1 MSQIEVNK
9 INPATGTTLTVGDSG
24 DTITITAG
32 ASLTGSVVAS
42 GLTGAL
48 PAISGASLTSLNA
61 TNLGSGTVPDA
72 RFPATLPAASGV
84 NLTAL
89 NATNLGSGTV
99 PDARFPATLPVADG
113 SNLTDFTAGQIPSLA
128 TSKVTSGTFADARI
142 SESSVTQY
150 VTATD
155 LTPVRRDINIL
166 ALRTMIA
173 DNAATQ
179 GLVNSYLDSMEDIS
193 GIATETQTGWNAIDE
208 AFGTIVIDGG
218 SGYFLNGYRF
228 WYGTQSTVTTGD
240 FTIEFWYQYI
250 SRGGADRLFCL
261 GNPMSGGHGFSSG
274 YNASTTWNVWGGSPA
289 VNWNVSY
296 PEIDFDTWHHHAI
309 TRDAGTNIKL
319 WEDGVLKGT
328 STDAKYYDMDIDG
341 QFYFGRRINSSG
353 EYYRGYL
360 DSIRLSNN
368 IRYSGTFTPNTT
380 AFVDDVNTVF
390 IYEFD
395 TTADPPTDMSGNGH
409 TVTLDTTGGAGWPK
423 RTATKYKTYEQ
434 TNYTSGS
441 LISTVI
447 ATVVDART
455 KVSGVILYKNKYGTA
470 TLGTDLKIY
479 FSCDNGSNWTESTV
493 TATQDFSAG
502 ILMAKCS
509 EVTCT
514 SGTQIKWKAEW
525 ANQLVSSKETQLYS
539 IGVNF

>member
-1 MSQIEVNK
+1 MTNYK
-9 INPATGTTLTVGDSG
+9 DAKYNFSG
-24 DTITITAG
+24 A
-32 ASLTGSVVAS
+32 
-42 GLTGAL
+42 GLT
-48 PAISGASLTSLNA
+48 AIPTSA
-61 TNLGSGTVPDA
+61 ITT
-72 RFPATLPAASGV
+72 
-84 NLTAL
+84 
-89 NATNLGSGTV
+89 
-99 PDARFPATLPVADG
+99 
-113 SNLTDFTAGQIPSLA
+113 
-128 TSKVTSGTFADARI
+128 GTFADARI
-142 SESSVTQY
+142 SSSSVTQH
-150 VTATD
+150 VSDTD

-179 GLVNSYLDSMEDIS
+179 NLVNSYIDSFEDIDS
-193 GIATETQTGWNAIDE
+193 LATLTQAGLNANDE
-208 AFGTIVIDGG
+208 ALSTIVITGG
-218 SGYFLNGYRF
+218 SGHFLNGYRF
-228 WYGTQSTVTTGD
+228 WEGTQSTVTTGD
-240 FTIEFWYQYI
+240 FTIEFWYKYI

-274 YNASTTWNVWGGSPA
+274 YNGTSTWNVWGGEPA

-296 PEIDFDTWHHHAI
+296 PDIDFTDWHHHAI
-309 TRDAGTNIKL
+309 ARDAGTNIKL
-319 WEDGVLKGT
+319 FEDGILKGT
-328 STDAKYYDMDIDG
+328 STDSKYHGMNITG
-341 QFYFGRRINSSG
+341 GFYFGRRYGSTG
-353 EYYRGYL
+353 EYFRGYL

-368 IRYSGTFTPNTT
+368 LRYTADFTPSTV
-380 AFVDDVNTVF
+380 AHVDDANTVF
-390 IYEFD
+390 FYEFE
-395 TTADPPTDMSGNGH
+395 TTDDPPIDLSGNGH